1 MLVLVKLLKVTLL
14 HGCFPHFLNCTNGTK
29 LCKASHMY
37 YIITVFVMHETSI
50 ANMKHLEID
59 KVTYMSA
66 MLLGDHL
73 SEGLLIFW

>member
-1 MLVLVKLLKVTLL
+1 
-14 HGCFPHFLNCTNGTK
+14 
-29 LCKASHMY
+29 MY

-59 KVTYMSA
+59 EVTYMSA

>member
-1 MLVLVKLLKVTLL
+1 
-14 HGCFPHFLNCTNGTK
+14 
-29 LCKASHMY
+29 MY